1 MKRYILLLL
10 AVMALTGVALGSGRP
25 AAGHEPAVAASRDLT
40 DDEVRMVLDRVFR
53 ARVRETLVWTDSLA
67 SECGGRPRY
76 HLMRARLLREL
87 IPVDDEQKEVLK
99 RENKPLFAELDRVI
113 AYCDARMEAKDPDP
127 ALRLYRGWAW
137 MMMSHVHT
145 YEKSFWSAGREA
157 KKGKEDLQWYLQ
169 KEPDDAVASALMGA
183 FLYFAD
189 TLPTAYKFVSK
200 LFFLPSGDRDHGL
213 RMMELVRGSNSFMEI
228 DNSLILCSVYLG
240 FEGQFEEGL
249 EGFEY
254 LRKEFPDH
262 ATFLRPE
269 AIMHPF
275 LPRRTTAYGD
285 SLDAAMARISAL
297 PANEGDQMTNTLIR
311 FERAC
316 ADRFFNPPRAIERF
330 ERIVSENPK
339 HPDWVPG
346 FAAFELGCMMAS
358 RGNAGAAREYW
369 DQALGNAH
377 VKYLHAD
384 IRAMRT
390 YLDQNKVS
398 PAAGPADVAAIYYAD
413 EEARAEVRRQLEATT
428 DPTIADMF
436 YLGEAWLLSNDTERA
451 LTAYTG
457 ALNPK
462 AAPWEERY
470 QLYAC
475 ARAAEILGSRG
486 DYTAAAKHYERAGK
500 FWRKEY
506 LYDWILEARKRYF
519 QGLAE
524 GKDTPPPTLLTTS
537 R

>member
-1 MKRYILLLL
+1 MKRYILLLVTL
-10 AVMALTGVALGSGRP
+10 TALTSLALGIGRP
-25 AAGHEPAVAASRDLT
+25 AAGDEPALAASRDLT

-53 ARVRETLVWTDSLA
+53 ARVRETIAWTDSLA
-67 SECGGRPRY
+67 PECAGQPRY

-99 RENKPLFAELDRVI
+99 QENKPLFAELERVI
-113 AYCDARMEAKDPDP
+113 AYCDARIDAKDTDP
-127 ALRLYRGWAW
+127 TLRLYRGWAW

-169 KEPDDAVASALMGA
+169 KAPDDPVASALMGA

-189 TLPTAYKFVSK
+189 TLPSAYKFVSK
-200 LFFLPSGDRDHGL
+200 LLFLPSGDRDRGL
-213 RMMELVRGSNSFMEI
+213 QMMELARGSNSFMET
-228 DNSLILCSVYLG
+228 DNSLILYSVYLG

-249 EGFEY
+249 EGFAPLRSEY
-254 LRKEFPDH
+254 PHH

-269 AIMHPF
+269 AIMYPF
-275 LPRRTTAYGD
+275 LPRRYAAYGD

-316 ADRFFNPPRAIERF
+316 ADRFYNPPRAIERF
-330 ERIVSENPK
+330 EQLVSENPD

-346 FAAFELGCMMAS
+346 FAAFELGCIMAS
-358 RGNAGAAREYW
+358 RGNAEAARQYW
-369 DQALGNAH
+369 DQALGNART
-377 VKYLHAD
+377 KYLHD
-384 IRAMRT
+384 EIKAMRS
-390 YLDQNKVS
+390 YLDQNQVGA
-398 PAAGPADVAAIYYAD
+398 AAGPADVAAIYYAD
-413 EEARAEVRRQLEATT
+413 DDARAEVRRQLEATT
-428 DPTIADMF
+428 NPTVADMF

-451 LTAYTG
+451 LAAYTG

-470 QLYAC
+470 QLFAC
-475 ARAAEILGSRG
+475 VRAGEILGSRG
-486 DYTAAAKHYERAGK
+486 DYTAAAKHYERAAK

-506 LYDWILEARKRYF
+506 LYDWILDARKRYF
-519 QGLAE
+519 EGLVE
-524 GKDTPPPTLLTTS
+524 GKNTPPPTLLTTS